1 MQKEPELTKG
11 GFNKIRT
18 SNFETIERICT
29 DAQKKHKLT
38 AIIGYTGAGKTTAL
52 KSYCTATK
60 NTYYVECKNSMNRKQ
75 FLQAVLIQL
84 GVNYYGTV
92 YDMVETIVREINTKQ
107 NPLLVI
113 DEAGKLNMNLILDLH
128 DLRNA
133 TIDKAGMVLAGCEY
147 FQNNIEKKAND
158 QKQGYPEFHSRV
170 INWNVLAKPTK
181 TEIKAIA
188 ESNGIT
194 NLETIKEFYKHSN
207 YRLLYNAITN
217 ERD

>member
-1 MQKEPELTKG
+1 MQKEPELHKT
-11 GFNKIRT
+11 GFNKVRT
-18 SNFETIERICT
+18 SNFETIERICA

-52 KSYCTATK
+52 KSYCAATPF
-60 NTYYVECKNSMNRKQ
+60 TYYVECKNSMNRKQ

-84 GVNYYGTV
+84 GVNYFGTV
-92 YDMVETIVREINTKQ
+92 YDMVETIVREISTKPD
-107 NPLLVI
+107 PLLVI
-113 DEAGKLNMNLILDLH
+113 DEAGKLNMNLILDIH

-133 TIDKAGMVLAGCEY
+133 TMFTTGIVMAGCEY
-147 FQNNIEKKAND
+147 FQSNIEKKAND

-188 ESNGIT
+188 EINGIT
-194 NLETIKEFYKHSN
+194 NADTIKEFFKHSN

-217 ERD
+217 ETD